1 MSDARDIPMAIQ
13 WHEGMLLAPQHFQQ
27 LSVRNEELLVYHLA
41 CSAPFH
47 WGIRKFKPDQTLL
60 REGIFRIQEIEAVMP
75 DGLIV
80 CHSVEDQKELRLDL
94 SPYEAEMRHGTVT
107 VHLAVPAKKGADGA
121 SAKGMLPRFDSLE
134 GKPVADE
141 NTGESAVS
149 IPRFG
154 PRITLLVTD
163 TPSKKYSSFP
173 LSKIHY
179 KDDMIHPAD
188 YVPPMLQ
195 VAAGSPVWEICDS
208 LARRLREKAWF
219 LSEKIS
225 APSSPAAGPM
235 ILESKLLIRSMVSA
249 LPFFESI
256 LHTGKSHPYP
266 LYLALTRIVGSIA
279 SLGSG
284 LVPPVLSP
292 YNHNDIIFS
301 FREAADYVNRIIS
314 EAIAESHTPVL
325 FKRENSVF
333 SLELKEEWMA
343 GRLIV
348 GARVRRGTDENQL
361 TGWMR
366 ECLIGSE
373 SLIESMKIRR
383 ILGAARRK
391 TESDG
396 QLVPLRG
403 TVLFSVDTGTAGGEG
418 EIFIRPNEKL
428 KIFRSSDRGN
438 EHMPTELILYV
449 RNKP

>member
-60 REGIFRIQEIEAVMP
+60 KEGIFRIQEIEAVMP

-80 CHSVEDQKELRLDL
+80 CHNAEDQKELRLDL
-94 SPYEAEMRHGTVT
+94 SPYDEEMRHGPVT
-107 VHLAVPAKKGADGA
+107 VHLAVPAKKGGDTA
-121 SAKGMLPRFDSLE
+121 SAKGMLPRFASAE
-134 GKPVADE
+134 GRPVADE
-141 NTGESAVS
+141 NTGESEVS
-149 IPRFG
+149 IPRLR
-154 PRITLLVTD
+154 PRISLLVTD

-179 KDDMIHPAD
+179 KDEMIHATD

-195 VAAGSPVWEICDS
+195 VGTGSPVWEICDS
-208 LARRLREKAWF
+208 LARRLREKAYF

-225 APSSPAAGPM
+225 APSSPTAGPM

-249 LPFFESI
+249 LPFFESV

-266 LYLALTRIVGSIA
+266 LYLALTGIVGSTA
-279 SLGSG
+279 SLGAG

-292 YNHNDIIFS
+292 YNHNDIRAS
-301 FREAADYVNRIIS
+301 FKEAADYVNRVIS
-314 EAIAESHTPVL
+314 EAITESHTPVR

-333 SLELKEEWMA
+333 SLDLKEEWMS

-348 GARVRRGTDENQL
+348 GARAGRGTDENQL
-361 TGWMR
+361 TAWMR

-403 TVLFSVDTGTAGGEG
+403 TVLFSVDPGGSGAE
-418 EIFIRPNEKL
+418 EIFIKPNEKL
-428 KIFRSSDRGN
+428 KIFRTSDRGN

-449 RNKP
+449 RNKS